1 MRLLIPEMIIEGL
14 GPSLRVPAAA
24 RALGV
29 TTEAI
34 HDAIA
39 RGRLV
44 ADDLTRTA
52 GRARWVTVASLDAYR
67 ATRRPGPGTAGSRPP
82 SPTSSP
88 GHCSVCGV
96 LGHQRRHCLSR
107 PEVLATVR
115 PEEPW
120 QVRYPGAQYG
130 RREDV
135 PPRCERCGGPWR
147 ETETGRACW
156 TCARRVVVAEVL
168 GARIRMGAGA

>member
-1 MRLLIPEMIIEGL
+1 VRLLIPEMIVEGL

-67 ATRRPGPGTAGSRPP
+67 ATRRPGPGTAGSRRPP
-82 SPTSSP
+82 SSP

-107 PEVLATVR
+107 PEVVAPLR

-120 QVRYPGAQYG
+120 QRRYPGADYE
-130 RREDV
+130 RVDDV

-147 ETETGRACW
+147 RMETGVSCW
-156 TCARRVVVAEVL
+156 TCARRVVIAETL
-168 GARIRMGAGA
+168 GALIRMGAGA